1 MSSSQHGCDTDW
13 GCCKNGRLRALQH
26 LAHQTPSCEGFAE
39 EQHEKHYSQLAVLLS
54 AEDYKDEFSSST
66 GSGGQTTSWL

>member
-1 MSSSQHGCDTDW
+1 MSSSQYGCDTDW
-13 GCCKNGRLRALQH
+13 GCC
-26 LAHQTPSCEGFAE
+26 QTQQAEGTPTPGTSDSIVWVFAE

-66 GSGGQTTSWL
+66 GSGG